1 MWPVKTMGRPGMY
14 MLHMCVD
21 ITVCPSARA
30 TLRGQSVRLL
40 LVTGVP
46 SMMKICIVPESAIAF
61 FANVGIAVLA
71 KSMVSGG
78 DITSRG
84 DTFEA
89 TTVSI
94 SLSGSKAVSIHIW
107 AGYDKSVT

>member
-1 MWPVKTMGRPGMY
+1 MR
-14 MLHMCVD
+14 H
-21 ITVCPSARA
+21 
-30 TLRGQSVRLL
+30 L

-46 SMMKICIVPESAIAF
+46 SMMKICVAPESVIAF
-61 FANVGIAVLA
+61 FTDVGIAALA
-71 KSMVSGG
+71 KSTVSGG

-94 SLSGSKAVSIHIW
+94 SFSGSKTVGIHIW
-107 AGYDKSVT
+107 AGYDESVT

>member
-1 MWPVKTMGRPGMY
+1 MR
-14 MLHMCVD
+14 H
-21 ITVCPSARA
+21 
-30 TLRGQSVRLL
+30 L

-46 SMMKICIVPESAIAF
+46 SMMKICIAPESAIAF
-61 FANVGIAVLA
+61 FANIGIAALA

-84 DTFEA
+84 DTFQA

-94 SLSGSKAVSIHIW
+94 SFSGSKAVSIHIW
-107 AGYDKSVT
+107 AGYDESVT